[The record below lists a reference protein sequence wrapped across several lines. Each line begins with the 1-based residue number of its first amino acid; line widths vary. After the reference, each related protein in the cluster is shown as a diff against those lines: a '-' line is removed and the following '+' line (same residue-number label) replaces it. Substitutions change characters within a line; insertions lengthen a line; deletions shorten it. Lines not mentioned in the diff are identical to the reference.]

1 MKFIKDFIILF
12 LISSFLVLV
21 AVLIRLSFETPF
33 DQWSQEVVRILTT
46 RMRDIVLIGLIITST
61 LVIFR
66 LGHTVKPAKVGG
78 KLIFK
83 YTIGARLLA
92 GVFFILPAVIGFGL
106 LYLSGDFTANVGLGI
121 SSLIFFTL
129 VMIMYIGLYLQIY
142 KLVVDGDKIMHLGML
157 YRWRTRSLENLT
169 TYDAKSN
176 GNVCALSF
184 KNEKPLGL
192 PFFINGSDAFL
203 KLLDAQ
209 IEKNKNA

>member
-1 MKFIKDFIILF
+1 MKFIKDFVILF

-21 AVLIRLSFETPF
+21 AVLIRLLFETPF
-33 DQWSQEVVRILTT
+33 DQWTQEVVRILTT
-46 RMRDIVLIGLIITST
+46 RIRDIILIGLTITST

-66 LGHTVKPAKVGG
+66 LGHTVKPAKVSG

-92 GVFFILPAVIGFGL
+92 SVFFIFLAVIGFGL

-129 VMIMYIGLYLQIY
+129 VILMYTGLYVLIY
-142 KLVVDGDKIMHLGML
+142 KLVVDDVKIMHLGML

-184 KNEKPLGL
+184 KDEKPLGI

-203 KLLDAQ
+203 KLLDVQ